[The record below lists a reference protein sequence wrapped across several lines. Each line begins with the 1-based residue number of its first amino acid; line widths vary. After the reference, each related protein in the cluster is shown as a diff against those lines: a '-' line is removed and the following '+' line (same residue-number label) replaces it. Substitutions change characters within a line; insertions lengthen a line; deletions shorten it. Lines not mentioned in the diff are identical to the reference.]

1 MRENKILGVAI
12 GATLLSMGSTG
23 TVHAVVGNAQSG
35 PELAVIYPFNGT
47 GYATGNVNVAAAVTP
62 TPGMAIINVNTAN
75 SGQVGAVTS
84 ASAIAYELVSP
95 STGLANP
102 LPDQADF
109 YTLFQFG
116 DTYSPIQQDVVV
128 KFSLTNGATWGTAL
142 GSDALEDVLMDNVG
156 ANSDDP
162 DVDIALIEGG
172 QAEQNSVVFLVQA
185 SNANIITKKTLLQF
199 KFDVTNVGSSLSG
212 VGGSVGLEVG
222 WGASYGSYD
231 IETDSVTLVTAKK
244 GTDIIFEKGDEDV
257 EIDVA
262 QGSTKFINSDYGD
275 TAVSLGTLEM
285 NIPATAAKIANL
297 VNDYGVANGGATSG
311 TLTITNG
318 IFGASS
324 ADDGVFIEI
333 TGTDCA
339 FTDTDDIPATDL
351 TPTEATWELTEDNL
365 TDMAGTAKKICV
377 VASGDAAINDNTE
390 APEAT
395 LAVTYASGLTTF
407 DNNKLA
413 LIKRNGTVCTF
424 YNVPN
429 ANAKDEAF
437 FRFTNKSTKEGTLL
451 GTLKNRDGDVLF
463 QDVTL
468 QDALAIKATVVVK
481 ATDLHQ
487 AAIDAN
493 SAALEAGKLWAGRAI
508 LTVSSDLPD
517 MEGFGLLRGKDLT
530 NPGSTT
536 GPLINVSTGAT
547 GSGCD

>member
-12 GATLLSMGSTG
+12 GATLLSMGSAG
-23 TVHAVVGNAQSG
+23 TVHAVVGSAQSG
-35 PELAVIYPFNGT
+35 PELAVVYPFNGT
-47 GYATGNVNVAAAVTP
+47 GYSSVNATNSGTAATANP
-62 TPGMAIINVNTAN
+62 AINVDTAN
-75 SGQVGAVTS
+75 SGQVGTVAS
-84 ASAIAYELVSP
+84 ANAIAYELVSP

-102 LPDQADF
+102 LPNGGKF
-109 YTLFQFG
+109 TTLFQFG

-128 KFSLTNGATWGTAL
+128 KFSLTNSATWGNAL
-142 GSDALEDVLMDNVG
+142 GSDALEDILMDNTNAG
-156 ANSDDP
+156 SADP

-172 QAEQNSVVFLVQA
+172 QLEQNSAVFLVQA
-185 SNANIITKKTLLQF
+185 SNANIITKKTLLRF
-199 KFDVTNVGSSLSG
+199 SFDVTNVGSSLSG

-222 WGASYGSYD
+222 WGASYGSYG

-244 GTDIIFEKGDEDV
+244 GTEIIFEKGDEEV
-257 EIDVA
+257 KIDVA
-262 QGSTKFINSDYGD
+262 KGSTEFINSDYGD
-275 TAVSLGTLEM
+275 VTVSLGTVEM
-285 NIPATAAKIANL
+285 NVPATQAKIANL
-297 VNDYGVANGGATSG
+297 VDDYGIAAGGATSG

-333 TGTDCA
+333 SGSDCV
-339 FTDTDDIPATDL
+339 FTDGDDIPATDL
-351 TPTEATWELTEDNL
+351 TPTEATWDLSEDDLTN
-365 TDMAGTAKKICV
+365 MAGTAKKICV

-395 LAVTYASGLTTF
+395 LAVMYASGLTTY

-429 ANAKDEAF
+429 PDAKDEAY

-451 GTLKNRDGDVLF
+451 GTLKNRNGDILF
-463 QDVTL
+463 KDVTL
-468 QDALAIKATVVVK
+468 QDALAVK
-481 ATDLHQ
+481 ATAVISATVLQQH
-487 AAIDAN
+487 AIDAN
-493 SAALEAGKLWAGRAI
+493 SPALEEGRLWPGRAI

-517 MEGFGLLRGKDLT
+517 MEGFGLLRGKDLA
-530 NPGSTT
+530 NPGFTT

-547 GSGCD
+547 GNGCD